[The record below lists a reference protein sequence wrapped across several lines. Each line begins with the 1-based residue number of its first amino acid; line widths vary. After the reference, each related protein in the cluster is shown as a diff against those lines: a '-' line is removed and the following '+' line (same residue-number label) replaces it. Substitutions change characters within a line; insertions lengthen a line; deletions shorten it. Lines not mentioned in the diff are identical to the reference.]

1 MAKSER
7 FEMRVTKRW
16 LKDVDFA
23 KEGVNIRTKSDF
35 VYLATEAICRGDVVP
50 TALLA
55 EAAGIIEDVQEHLRS
70 GGVKRN
76 RVLAEKL
83 DDAITAI
90 SASEDLELPE
100 GLVWPKK

>member
-16 LKDVDFA
+16 INDVDFA
-23 KEGVNIRTKSDF
+23 KEGVSIKSRSDF
-35 VYLATEAICRGDVVP
+35 VYLATEAMCRGDVVP

-55 EAAGIIEDVQEHLRS
+55 EAAAIIEDVQAHLRGS
-70 GGVKRN
+70 GAKRN
-76 RVLAEKL
+76 RLLAERL
-83 DDAITAI
+83 DDAVTAI

-100 GLVWPKK
+100 GLVWPKR